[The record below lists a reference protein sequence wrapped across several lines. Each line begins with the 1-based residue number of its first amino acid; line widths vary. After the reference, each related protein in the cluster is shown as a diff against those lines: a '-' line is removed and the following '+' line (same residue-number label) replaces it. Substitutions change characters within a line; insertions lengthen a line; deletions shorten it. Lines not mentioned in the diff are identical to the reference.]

1 MFIKL
6 TQVYSD
12 EHVPCIELRENQ
24 EPPRAQDISFPTR
37 TLTAMHASQKKSGGS
52 SERRMQWQQK
62 GLREGRIKAT
72 DRSQQTNKQ
81 TESIS
86 EGCLHS
92 SRNGTAT
99 KVFRHRERAC
109 LAEKKFTSL
118 PINRMCRREILHHG
132 SREIDTVGQF
142 FDSAQFKLI
151 HSFPHTIPFLSKE
164 IKESKQ
170 ISSIRSRN
178 ECLPTHSLI
187 SSP

>member
-1 MFIKL
+1 MSMFLVLSLEK
-6 TQVYSD
+6 T
-12 EHVPCIELRENQ
+12 
-24 EPPRAQDISFPTR
+24 
-37 TLTAMHASQKKSGGS
+37 KSHP
-52 SERRMQWQQK
+52 ERRILAFLH
-62 GLREGRIKAT
+62 GLLPQCMSVR
-72 DRSQQTNKQ
+72 RSQVGVLSEECSDNRRDLEKVEWRQLIDLKQTNKQ

-92 SRNGTAT
+92 SCNGKAT

-109 LAEKKFTSL
+109 LAEKNFTSL
-118 PINRMCRREILHHG
+118 PINRICRREILHHG